1 MAKIANKE
9 DANVDDDEDDE
20 DDEDDDDVSKQTIR
34 KSLAA

>member
-9 DANVDDDEDDE
+9 DANVD